1 MTRPKVLWLTPPDQG
16 DRGRCGVSLVGTI
29 WGKKLQQHPEYDVAL
44 LHTDSPIDAMTMV
57 RNFQPDAI
65 IYNYHY
71 RPSTWMNHLRTRE
84 FYPNI
89 KNIRIVH
96 DSTQA
101 EFDSWGPRSNPTWE
115 YLMAFDPT
123 LVGNDHCFVVNRI
136 IPEGPTIPHVESEIP
151 IIGWQGFP
159 APHKGLPK
167 IVEAVQN
174 EFDNAI
180 IRFHI
185 PEAYFAYEPQPPNYS
200 AITHHRTVAR
210 IQEAQAVIKK
220 PGIKIEVTEGW
231 MTDQETVNWLSQNT
245 INCYF
250 YDYLDGSGLSSSI
263 DYALA
268 ARRPIAVTRSHQMRH
283 CWNLTPSILVE
294 ETTLRDII
302 SNGLTPLETFYNNY
316 NDQQVWADFSTMFN
330 KIGL

>member
-1 MTRPKVLWLTPPDQG
+1 MTKPKILWITPPDQG
-16 DRGRCGVSLVGTI
+16 DRARCGVSLVGTI
-29 WGKKLQQHPEYDVAL
+29 WGKKLQEHPDYDVEIL
-44 LHTDSPIDAMTMV
+44 YTDSLLESIDKIQ
-57 RNFQPDAI
+57 NYQPNAI

-71 RPSTWMNHLRTRE
+71 RPSPWMNHLYTRQL
-84 FYPNI
+84 YPNI

-101 EFDSWGPRSNPTWE
+101 EFNSWTTQSHTTWE

-123 LVGNDHCFVVNRI
+123 LVGNDSCFVINRI
-136 IPEGPTIPHVESEIP
+136 IPNGSTIPHVELGIP
-151 IIGWQGFP
+151 VIGWQGFP

-167 IVEAVQN
+167 IVEMVQN

-185 PEAYFAYEPQPPNYS
+185 PEAYFAYDPAPPNYS
-200 AITHHRTVAR
+200 EIIHRRTVDR
-210 IQEAQAVIKK
+210 IQEAQAAVRK

-245 INCYF
+245 VNCYF

-263 DYALA
+263 DYALS

-294 ETTLRDII
+294 ETTLRNII
-302 SNGLTPLETFYNNY
+302 SNELTPLEPFYNNY
-316 NDQQVWADFSTMFN
+316 TDKQVFADFSRMFN